1 MFDPGA
7 IKDELLALKKDM
19 TELVTATGEPIIESV
34 NSHVD
39 STAEQIKSVLTD
51 LGKILESEESQLEKL
66 IAERPVAAL
75 ASAFGL
81 GIVIGFLLR
90 RH

>member
-19 TELVTATGEPIIESV
+19 AGLVSATRETNIESA
-34 NSHVD
+34 NTHVD
-39 STAEQIKSVLTD
+39 SIAEQVNAILTD
-51 LGKILESEESQLEKL
+51 LGKTLESEESQLEEL

-75 ASAFGL
+75 VSAFGL
-81 GIVIGFLLR
+81 GIVIGLLVR